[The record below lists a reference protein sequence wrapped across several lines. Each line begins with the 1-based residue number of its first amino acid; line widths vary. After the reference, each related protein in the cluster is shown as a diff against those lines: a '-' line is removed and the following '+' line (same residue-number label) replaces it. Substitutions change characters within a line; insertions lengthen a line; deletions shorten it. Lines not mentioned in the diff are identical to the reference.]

1 MIQRII
7 MIRRP
12 TATRGTLRRR
22 AAMTSLGLLLVAA
35 ARAVAVEILPAVPA
49 RPLPVPEPVVAAANL
64 PPEVVADFT
73 RRVQPLVLN
82 RCAAGACHGGPDCP
96 EPRFI
101 RPDARGGIDRR
112 STQANLRALLVAVG
126 PDRSAAQLAALLAAG
141 HPAKPAS
148 PRLVAA
154 PLTPQER
161 VNLERWL
168 GGVQLAERRGVGDP
182 AVRQAAATEPVAATP
197 NRFKALLDTATNP
210 PVFPEPE
217 EPKGV
222 IFPPDVVEEERGAAK

>member
-1 MIQRII
+1 MAHRIT

-12 TATRGTLRRR
+12 TGSRGTVRRR
-22 AAMTSLGLLLVAA
+22 LIAASPALLLVATLQ
-35 ARAVAVEILPAVPA
+35 AVAVEILPATPA
-49 RPLPVPEPVVAAANL
+49 RPMPAPEPVATAANL

-82 RCAAGACHGGPDCP
+82 RCAAGACHGSPDSP
-96 EPRFI
+96 APRFI
-101 RPDARGGIDRR
+101 RPDVRGGIDRR
-112 STQANLRALLVAVG
+112 STQANLQALLVAVG

-141 HPAKPAS
+141 HPAKPAK

-168 GGVQLAERRGVGDP
+168 GGVQLAERRVGGDP
-182 AVRQAAATEPVAATP
+182 AVRQAAATKPVAATP
-197 NRFKALLDTATNP
+197 NRFKALLDTEANP
-210 PVFPEPE
+210 PIFPEPE

-222 IFPPDVVEEERGAAK
+222 IFPKDVAEE

>member
-1 MIQRII
+1 MACRIT

-12 TATRGTLRRR
+12 TGSRGTRHRGWVAGGLAMLL
-22 AAMTSLGLLLVAA
+22 AATAG
-35 ARAVAVEILPAVPA
+35 AVEILPAAPV
-49 RPLPVPEPVVAAANL
+49 RPLPPVQPAATAASL
-64 PPEVVADFT
+64 PPDVVADFT

-112 STQANLRALLVAVG
+112 STQANLQALLTAIG
-126 PDRSAAQLAALLAAG
+126 PDRTGTKLAALLAAG
-141 HPAKPAS
+141 HPAQPAS

-154 PLTPQER
+154 PLSPQER
-161 VNLERWL
+161 INLERWL
-168 GGVQLAERRGVGDP
+168 GGVRLAEPRTIRDPGVQ
-182 AVRQAAATEPVAATP
+182 QASATEPAPPP
-197 NRFKALLDTATNP
+197 NRFKAMLEAAANP
-210 PVFPEPE
+210 QQFPEPE

-222 IFPPDVVEEERGAAK
+222 IFPKDVSPE

>member
-1 MIQRII
+1 MAYRIS

-12 TATRGTLRRR
+12 TGSFVRPRRR
-22 AAMTSLGLLLVAA
+22 LAATTAVLLLAAMGPACG
-35 ARAVAVEILPAVPA
+35 VEILPAAPA
-49 RPLPVPEPVVAAANL
+49 RQLPTPEPVATAATL

-82 RCAAGACHGGPDCP
+82 RCAAGACHGSPDSP
-96 EPRFI
+96 LPRFI
-101 RPDARGGIDRR
+101 RPDVRGGIDRR
-112 STQANLRALLVAVG
+112 STQTNLQALLFAVG
-126 PDRSAAQLAALLAAG
+126 SDRSAAHLASLLAAG
-141 HPAKPAS
+141 HPARPAS

-168 GGVQLAERRGVGDP
+168 GGVQGAERRAFADP
-182 AVRQAAATEPVAATP
+182 AVLQAAASEPTAQPP
-197 NRFKALLDTATNP
+197 NRFKALLDTAVNP

-222 IFPPDVVEEERGAAK
+222 IFPKDVVE